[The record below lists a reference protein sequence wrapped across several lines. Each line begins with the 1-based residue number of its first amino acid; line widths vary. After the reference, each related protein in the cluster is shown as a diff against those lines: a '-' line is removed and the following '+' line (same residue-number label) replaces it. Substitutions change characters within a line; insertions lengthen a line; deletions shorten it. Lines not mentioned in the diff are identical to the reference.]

1 MATTFHTAIFTRE
14 GTLGL
19 TIAECESSSAAVVAS
34 VKPGGAAQ
42 SRRVRP
48 GDVISKVNGR
58 RVGGYAD
65 AARAIASAGR
75 PLTLVLERS
84 SQPLA
89 ENRRRLRPVES

>member
-19 TIAECESSSAAVVAS
+19 TIAECETSAAAVVAS

-48 GDVISKVNGR
+48 GDVSAPEHAPYFADVLPYFA
-58 RVGGYAD
+58 GG
-65 AARAIASAGR
+65 AAR
-75 PLTLVLERS
+75 L
-84 SQPLA
+84 
-89 ENRRRLRPVES
+89 

>member
-65 AARAIASAGR
+65 AQGLYKGLGEKTYSQVGG
-75 PLTLVLERS
+75 LEQSYVLPSTCR
-84 SQPLA
+84 
-89 ENRRRLRPVES
+89 